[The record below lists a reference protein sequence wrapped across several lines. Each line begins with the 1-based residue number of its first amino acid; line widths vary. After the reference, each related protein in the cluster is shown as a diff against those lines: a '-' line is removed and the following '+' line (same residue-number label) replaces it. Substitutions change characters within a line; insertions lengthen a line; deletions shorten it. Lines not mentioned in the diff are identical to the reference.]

1 MRTETYGITSITT
14 MYGYLHQRNHLCS
27 KIKLILSINGHK
39 QLLTHTE
46 TRNRNFFA
54 GVMDHTSYK
63 STVYTPVKY
72 YSRLWIL
79 AKVEQLF
86 C

>member
-1 MRTETYGITSITT
+1 
-14 MYGYLHQRNHLCS
+14 MYRYLHQRNHLCT

-46 TRNRNFFA
+46 TRSEKIF
-54 GVMDHTSYK
+54 GVMDHTLLQ
-63 STVYTPVKY
+63 KY
-72 YSRLWIL
+72 QKYSSKNYVHLWIL
-79 AKVEQLF
+79 AEVEQLF